1 MSGFSRMLSNFIF
14 VTSLFSLPRGIVIA
28 LCDYIAI
35 FCSLSLLIKTPV
47 VFSQYLVIEN
57 EAVMNIV

>member
-1 MSGFSRMLSNFIF
+1 MSVFSRMLSNFIF
-14 VTSLFSLPRGIVIA
+14 VTSLVSLPTGIVIA

-35 FCSLSLLIKTPV
+35 FCSLSLLIKTS
-47 VFSQYLVIEN
+47 VFSQYLVIGN